1 MLDRKSSLM
10 TGVARNIT
18 QNILQKSRIHSSIS
32 NDIEK
37 QLTLIHKC
45 PTLPASKLF
54 NGFLMS
60 AQRAPHGIK
69 NIVKQNRLGFYI
81 CFISCFQVLT
91 ERSNLTSTLSTIR
104 CKDEKWKLMYVF
116 DLVTRCTT
124 TENCYKLVRLSIREQ
139 LCTDDGRHTVFI
151 EVIVTTLWSMKS
163 SRWAVS
169 LKLNQHE
176 KLSPMVEF
184 NMF

>member
-1 MLDRKSSLM
+1 MPKSYLQQSWYQSKFTMLDRKSSFM

-54 NGFLMS
+54 HGFLMS

-69 NIVKQNRLGFYI
+69 NIVKQNRLELYI
-81 CFISCFQVLT
+81 LINWRYHALGLCRQRNFVTFSEVKYLGIQILT
-91 ERSNLTSTLSTIR
+91 IHYYNAVIYPVVVHGGEYTL
-104 CKDEKWKLMYVF
+104 L
-116 DLVTRCTT
+116 
-124 TENCYKLVRLSIREQ
+124 
-139 LCTDDGRHTVFI
+139 
-151 EVIVTTLWSMKS
+151 
-163 SRWAVS
+163 
-169 LKLNQHE
+169 
-176 KLSPMVEF
+176 
-184 NMF
+184 